1 MNYIKKYPLGDVDL
15 KGLCALPIYLNTK
28 LKNKKIS
35 QKEISSV
42 VGVTEVIL
50 NSRYKEFLRKINFNL

>member
-1 MNYIKKYPLGDVDL
+1 MNLISKFDL
-15 KGLCALPIYLNTK
+15 INK
-28 LKNKKIS
+28 LKKNKIS